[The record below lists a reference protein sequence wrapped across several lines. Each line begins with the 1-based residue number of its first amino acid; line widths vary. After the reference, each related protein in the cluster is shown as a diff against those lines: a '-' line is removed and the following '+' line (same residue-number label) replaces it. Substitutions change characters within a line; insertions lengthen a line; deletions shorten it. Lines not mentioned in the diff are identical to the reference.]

1 MNTTQ
6 QHFPKQLF
14 IICILAL
21 ITSCATRKEIVY
33 FQDDIIE
40 STDEIKNTPVLTY
53 KTGDML
59 AIDVS
64 ASEMEA
70 AKPFN
75 LPAVTYNSTVISAQ
89 GALKMQTYLIDTNGN
104 INFPVLGALKL
115 AGLTSMEA
123 TTLLKKQL
131 EPYLKNPIVNLRIS
145 NFTIS
150 VLGEVNKPGAYTIQD
165 ESISLPEA
173 LGLAG
178 DLSIYGQR
186 KDILLIREINGVKYS
201 KQLDLTSINIVNS
214 PYYYLSQNDVIY
226 VKPNKAKV
234 RSSSYTQ
241 NNTVLISAI
250 ATLATITAIL
260 IK

>member
-1 MNTTQ
+1 MINIP
-6 QHFPKQLF
+6 HFKTRLF
-14 IICILAL
+14 IILILAL
-21 ITSCATRKEIVY
+21 LSSCASRQDIVY
-33 FQDDIIE
+33 FQNDLIE
-40 STDEIKNTPVLTY
+40 SSGEINNTPILTY
-53 KTGDML
+53 KSGDML

-70 AKPFN
+70 ARPFN

-89 GALKMQTYLIDTNGN
+89 GTLKMQTYLIDSNGN
-104 INFPVLGALKL
+104 INFPVLGTLKL
-115 AGLTSMEA
+115 EGLTSTEA
-123 TTLLKKQL
+123 TTLLKTQL
-131 EPYLKNPIVNLRIS
+131 EPYLKSPIVNIRIS

-165 ESISLPEA
+165 ESVSLSEA

-186 KDILLIREINGVKYS
+186 NDILLIREIKGVKYFE
-201 KQLDLTSINIVNS
+201 KLDLTSINIVNS

-226 VKPNKAKV
+226 VTPNNARV
-234 RSSSYTQ
+234 RSSKYSP